1 MLLVVQKFCLFQLFK
16 SLSSC
21 LWPYYTLA
29 AIYDVDEEEE
39 KLDLEPE
46 FQYIP
51 ESCGLDRS
59 HSEPDGWKSSFQ
71 MLKEGLSTGS
81 VLAQFDVSHPEHI
94 HMLSNLLP
102 YINVAV
108 MSSYIK
114 TLFC

>member
-1 MLLVVQKFCLFQLFK
+1 M
-16 SLSSC
+16 
-21 LWPYYTLA
+21 
-29 AIYDVDEEEE
+29 DEEEE

-81 VLAQFDVSHPEHI
+81 ALAQFDVSHGI
-94 HMLSNLLP
+94 HTLTHTNARLVLSL
-102 YINVAV
+102 
-108 MSSYIK
+108 SSVCRMFSITNAFSLILK
-114 TLFC
+114 EVSS